1 MELAVGAS
9 QSAMSAL
16 LGKLGSLLAQ
26 EYTLISGVRSEIQY
40 MNDELASMHA
50 FLRKLERAA
59 AAGAAHDEQTKDWT
73 EQVRDVAYDIEDC
86 VDDFAHRLGHQ
97 PRGEGLLVNL
107 RRAWYAMTTLWSR
120 RDIAAKI
127 IDLKN
132 RAQEVGE
139 RRTRYGVQD
148 PKHDFE
154 RKASR
159 TPRPYPTDRLQSSN
173 PRLVG
178 MTKPVGQE
186 EAISTH
192 GRWLVEGRADQRI
205 LAIVGFGGLGKTTM
219 ALEMQRRF
227 GEKFDAR
234 ASVQASQKLN
244 RTSLLR
250 DILKQVL
257 PQQEPERKGDTGG
270 TGLESRADEIQG
282 WSEEQLKKKL
292 QKQLE
297 HKRYFLLVDDV
308 WSVSSWT
315 NIWESFPK
323 NKIGSAIVVTT
334 RFKSVANACCQQEGR
349 IHMLKSLS
357 YKESETLFHEIIQ
370 DQDLEESQNI
380 KEDEFKNKEAPKDNK
395 VESKNIK
402 REFQNTMGGESK
414 NAIKEEPNNTKQESR
429 RIKEQQKNTRVKSSK
444 NTNGEE
450 SKQPE
455 ESNNTKEDAKNTKDL
470 QEFTRIK
477 EDIIR
482 SCGGLPLA
490 IVIVAGLLAQRD
502 LSNVSHWKTVKESL
516 NSELDKNLTPEGVT
530 QILNLCYNDLPAD
543 QKNCLLYLS
552 IFPKGCSI
560 KRRRLTRRWIAEGF
574 IVEKD
579 GKTVE
584 EVADDTFN
592 EIISRNIVR
601 PVEHS
606 SNGNV
611 KACQVH
617 DMILEYIV
625 FKSSEENFI
634 TVVGGHW
641 LTPTPS
647 NKVRRLSLHN
657 SNPEDARDRIGN
669 MNLSHV
675 RSLTVFDNLSQMPSY
690 SLKSG
695 ILQVLDL
702 EGCKSLNKNQLDKI
716 CKMFHLKYLSLRR
729 AYIKKL
735 PEEIGKLQYLETLD
749 IRETDVTKLPLSIGQ
764 LQKMVHLLG
773 GNKSTRLALRFTE
786 VIAKMTALQTLTGI
800 EISKGPT
807 QDLGS
812 IHNLTK
818 LKKLSIFNLR
828 DIDASSQKHGDLLS
842 AIEYLSGFSLKSL
855 AIDDGF
861 TGFLDSVKE
870 LSTPPKYLHSLEL
883 SGKLTC
889 VPGWIEELK
898 TLENLT
904 LSLTSLGTDTLRVLS
919 KLPLLFSL
927 TFSVNAKGQERNVV
941 EILHENTTVSGG
953 KIFVPAGGFENL
965 KLLRFSAPVMPLLS
979 FLETATKE
987 LQRLE
992 LQFRLLEGVYGLENL
1007 KSLQQVHLRV
1017 SQQHSE
1023 ATKVKISD
1031 IRTSVSV
1038 HPNKPT
1044 VVADEYYE

>member
-9 QSAMSAL
+9 ESAMSSL

-50 FLRKLERAA
+50 FLRKIGRAA
-59 AAGAAHDEQTKDWT
+59 AAGATHDEQTKDWI

-86 VDDFAHRLGHQ
+86 VDDFAHRLGRQ

-107 RRAWYAMTTLWSR
+107 RRTWYAMTTLWAR
-120 RDIAAKI
+120 RDIATKI

-132 RAQEVGE
+132 RAQDVGE

-148 PKHDFE
+148 PS
-154 RKASR
+154 RQPNSGRRSSR
-159 TPRPYPTDRLQSSN
+159 TPARPYTADHLQSPN

-186 EAISTH
+186 EAVANH
-192 GRWLVEGRADQRI
+192 GEWLAEARADQRV

-219 ALEMQRRF
+219 ALELQRVF
-227 GEKFDAR
+227 GEKFESR
-234 ASVQASQKLN
+234 ATVQASQKLN
-244 RTSLLR
+244 LESLLR
-250 DILKQVL
+250 EILKQVM
-257 PQQEPERKGDTGG
+257 PQQEPERKGDARGG
-270 TGLESRADEIQG
+270 GGAATDSRTDGMQR
-282 WSEEQLKKKL
+282 WTVKQLKEKL
-292 QKQLE
+292 KTQLE
-297 HKRYFLLVDDV
+297 QKRYFLLVDDV

-315 NIWESFPK
+315 NIWESLPK
-323 NKIGSAIVVTT
+323 NQNGSSIVVTT
-334 RFKSVANACCQQEGR
+334 RFKSVANTCSHQQGR
-349 IHMLKSLS
+349 IHMLKPLS
-357 YKESETLFHEIIQ
+357 YEESKKLFFEIIQ
-370 DQDLEESQNI
+370 DQDPGP
-380 KEDEFKNKEAPKDNK
+380 DEFMK
-395 VESKNIK
+395 
-402 REFQNTMGGESK
+402 
-414 NAIKEEPNNTKQESR
+414 
-429 RIKEQQKNTRVKSSK
+429 
-444 NTNGEE
+444 
-450 SKQPE
+450 
-455 ESNNTKEDAKNTKDL
+455 
-470 QEFTRIK
+470 IK

-482 SCGGLPLA
+482 NCGGLPLA
-490 IVIVAGLLAQRD
+490 IVVVAGLLARRD
-502 LSNVSHWKTVKESL
+502 LNNVSHWKTVKESL
-516 NSELDKNLTPEGVT
+516 NSELDKNLNPEGVT

-560 KRRRLTRRWIAEGF
+560 NRRRLTRRWIAEGF

-584 EVADDTFN
+584 EVAEDTFN
-592 EIISRNIVR
+592 ELISRNIVR
-601 PVEHS
+601 PVDHS

-617 DMILEYIV
+617 DMILEYIL

-647 NKVRRLSLHN
+647 NKVRRLSLHS
-657 SNPEDARDRIGN
+657 SNPEDAKDKIET

-675 RSLTVFDNLSQMPSY
+675 RSLTVFENLHQLPSY

-702 EGCKSLNKNQLDKI
+702 EGCKSLNTSQLDKL

-735 PEEIGKLQYLETLD
+735 PAEIGKLQYLETLD
-749 IRETDVTKLPLSIGQ
+749 IRETDVMELPLSVGR

-773 GNKSTRLALRFTE
+773 GNKSTRRALRFTE
-786 VIAKMTALQTLTGI
+786 VIAKMTALQTLSGI
-800 EISKGPT
+800 EISKSSTP
-807 QDLGS
+807 DLGS
-812 IHNLTK
+812 MHNLTK
-818 LKKLSIFNLR
+818 LKKLSILNIR
-828 DIDASSQKHGDLLS
+828 DLHANSQKYDDLLS

-861 TGFLDSVKE
+861 TGFLDSIE
-870 LSTPPKYLHSLEL
+870 DLSTPPKYIHSLEL
-883 SGKLTC
+883 SGKLTR
-889 VPGWIEELK
+889 VPGWIKELE
-898 TLENLT
+898 TLEKLT
-904 LSLTSLGTDTLRVLS
+904 LSLTSLGTDMFLELS
-919 KLPLLFSL
+919 QLPLLFSL
-927 TFSVNAKGQERNVV
+927 TFSVNAKGQDHNLV
-941 EILHENTTVSGG
+941 EILHKNTMDSGG
-953 KIFVPAGGFENL
+953 KIFVPAGGFGSL
-965 KLLRFSAPVMPLLS
+965 KLLRFSSPVMPLLS
-979 FLETATKE
+979 FLEWAMPA

-992 LQFRLLEGVYGLENL
+992 LQFRLLEGAYSLENL

-1017 SQQHSE
+1017 SQKASE
-1023 ATKVKISD
+1023 ATKVKVSD
-1031 IRTSVSV
+1031 IRTSVSK
-1038 HPNKPT
+1038 HPNNPT